1 MHAHETHRRH
11 RPAAV
16 PRGFHHSFVSGLDM
30 KSIGA
35 MIKQIAALEVG
46 DLTEWEDNFCLDMYL
61 KTRQG
66 KETSVLTDKQVEK
79 IESIFNKHFA
89 G

>member
-1 MHAHETHRRH
+1 MRHEPPLIHL
-11 RPAAV
+11 PAAV
-16 PRGFHHSFVSGLDM
+16 GLGNCSSFYTGAGM
-30 KSIGA
+30 KSVGA
-35 MIKQIAALEVG
+35 MLKQIAGLNDG

-61 KTRQG
+61 KTEQG
-66 KETSVLTDKQVEK
+66 KKTSDLTDKQVEK